1 MPAPFDRT
9 FRVENS
15 METVLITGGCGFIG
29 SHLAEKL
36 VQSGYRVKVF
46 DNLSSGHTGNL
57 EHLEPLPELI
67 EGDVTD
73 FRQIDQATRGVD
85 RVVHLAAL
93 VSVVESVEKPMLCH
107 EVNVTGTLNVL
118 QACREHRVKR
128 MILASSAAVYGSE
141 PTLPKS
147 EDMLPAPESPY
158 AASKLTGE
166 MYAKLYAQLYGVET
180 VSLRFFNVYGPRQ
193 DPSSMYSGV
202 ISRFAHQIRT
212 NETPTVFG
220 DGGQT
225 RDFVF
230 VKDVVQAAA
239 LSMNSANLGRGEVM
253 NVAYGA
259 SISLLS
265 LLETLQS
272 LTGKEVVP
280 AFAEERPG
288 DIRYSEASVDRISD
302 LLGFRATHSI
312 RSGLKELLSY
322 ESSGISGA

>member
-1 MPAPFDRT
+1 
-9 FRVENS
+9 

-29 SHLAEKL
+29 SHLAEEL
-36 VQSGYRVKVF
+36 VQSGYRVKLF
-46 DNLSSGHTGNL
+46 DNLSTGHTENI
-57 EHLEPLPELI
+57 EHINPIPELI

-73 FRQIDQATRGVD
+73 FRQVDRATQGVN

-93 VSVVESVEKPMLCH
+93 VSVVESVEKPVLCH

-118 QACREHRVKR
+118 EACRARKVKR

-147 EDMLPAPESPY
+147 EEMLPAPESPY
-158 AASKLTGE
+158 AASKLAGE
-166 MYAKLYAQLYGVET
+166 MYAKLYAQLYGIES

-202 ISRFAHQIRT
+202 ISRFTRQILT
-212 NETPTVFG
+212 NETPTIFG
-220 DGGQT
+220 DGMQT

-230 VKDVVQAAA
+230 VKDVVHAAVLA
-239 LSMNSANLGRGEVM
+239 MTSTELGRGEVM
-253 NVAYGA
+253 NVASGT

-265 LLETLQS
+265 LLEALQS

-280 AFAEERPG
+280 AFARERLG
-288 DIRYSEASVDRISD
+288 DVRYSEASVAHAFE
-302 LLGFRATHSI
+302 LLGFRAVHSI
-312 RSGLKELLSY
+312 RSGLESLLSH
-322 ESSGISGA
+322 ESAGISGE